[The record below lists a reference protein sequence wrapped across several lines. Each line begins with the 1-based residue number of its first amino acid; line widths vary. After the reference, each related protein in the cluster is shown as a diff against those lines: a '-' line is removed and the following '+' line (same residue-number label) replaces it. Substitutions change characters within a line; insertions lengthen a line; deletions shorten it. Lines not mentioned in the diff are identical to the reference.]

1 MTVLIPYASLEPV
14 PWKNGGGNTLEIAVG
29 PPGAGLDEFDWRVS
43 LAAITHDGAFS
54 TFPGVERSLALVEGE
69 GALIEL
75 DTDTRYLLCP
85 DDPCLSFRGDAV
97 TRAALRGGP
106 INCLNVM
113 TRRGRCQH
121 RIGRRSI
128 DDLSEFAARG
138 EISLLFL
145 AEGDALSVSS
155 DAERIGLVRFDTLM
169 VTPGTLWTLEA
180 TQATVLVV
188 DLFVQE

>member
-14 PWKNGGGNTLEIAVG
+14 PWKNGGGNTLEVAVG
-29 PPGAGLDEFDWRVS
+29 PPGAGMDDFDWRVT

-54 TFPGVERSLALVEGE
+54 QFPGVERSLALVEGE
-69 GALIEL
+69 GALIEF
-75 DTDTRYLLCP
+75 DSDSRYLLCS
-85 DDPCLSFRGDAV
+85 DDPCLSFSGDTL
-97 TRAALRGGP
+97 TRAVLRAGP

-113 TRRGRCQH
+113 SRRGRCQH
-121 RIGRRSI
+121 RLGRRSL
-128 DDLSEFAARG
+128 DGLSEFAARG
-138 EISLLFL
+138 DVSLLFL

-169 VTPGTLWTLEA
+169 LTPGTLWTLES

-188 DLFVQE
+188 DLFMQD